1 MTHSIRNAAVNRGP
15 SPNRQNGVAT
25 LMVALVIL
33 VILTVIVLG
42 STGVALF
49 EQRTA
54 TNENRQRLADQVA
67 RYSLNLG
74 GEYFKANI
82 VNVASTQLGGWLAP
96 NTLRWLPCGDNPVTG
111 AHEGVMGDDNSVPNI
126 GNLGDGSP
134 HPCMAEPNATRRAEL
149 YF

>member
-1 MTHSIRNAAVNRGP
+1 
-15 SPNRQNGVAT
+15 
-25 LMVALVIL
+25 MVALVVL
-33 VILTVIVLG
+33 VILTVIVLS

-82 VNVASTQLGGWLAP
+82 VNVASTELGGWLAT
-96 NTLRWLPCGDNPVTG
+96 NTSRWTLRERKGQRRLAGPRDGD
-111 AHEGVMGDDNSVPNI
+111 S
-126 GNLGDGSP
+126 
-134 HPCMAEPNATRRAEL
+134 HPCMAETNAARREQM
-149 YF
+149 YFYVRLTQPAVRHPGPLREPGTCGRPG